1 MASISLKNMGIN
13 SAASDLGLGDQL
25 QNQAEDSADELRK
38 KKLKAMQ
45 DAALGGPMTMGGAAQ
60 QLFG

>member
-38 KKLKAMQ
+38 
-45 DAALGGPMTMGGAAQ
+45 
-60 QLFG
+60 